1 MTDTTATPPVAATS
15 TIDTFFSSLKADW
28 QVFEEDVI
36 AVIQNIGAGIEV
48 AAEDLQ
54 YSLSWL
60 GSHIGDIA
68 ATVTAVQNSANSLT
82 AAGVILPP
90 SLVSGIS
97 QINQAVAGVN
107 SALNNQAVTSDAA
120 TALKDGYSA
129 TKALQVAAA
138 SAASIAA
145 AVQAATAPAPA
156 PTAPPA

>member
-1 MTDTTATPPVAATS
+1 MTDTTAPTNA
-15 TIDTFFSSLKADW
+15 INTFFSSLEADW

-36 AVIQNIGAGIEV
+36 SVIQNIGAGIEV

-60 GSHIGDIA
+60 GSHIGEIA
-68 ATVTAVQNSANSLT
+68 NTVTAVQNSANSLT
-82 AAGVILPP
+82 AAGIILPP

-107 SALNNQAVTSDAA
+107 SALNNQAVTADAA

-156 PTAPPA
+156 PAVPPAS

>member
-1 MTDTTATPPVAATS
+1 MTDTTAPTNA
-15 TIDTFFSSLKADW
+15 INTFFSSLKADW

-36 AVIQNIGAGIEV
+36 SVIQNIGAGIEV

-60 GSHIGDIA
+60 GSHIGEIA
-68 ATVTAVQNSANSLT
+68 NTVTAVQNSANSLT
-82 AAGVILPP
+82 AAGIILPP

-97 QINQAVAGVN
+97 QINLAVAGVN
-107 SALNNQAVTSDAA
+107 SALNNQAVTADAA

-156 PTAPPA
+156 PAVPPAS